1 MSNSVN
7 QIMNGVS
14 NAALANSSGSA
25 VTPQQAGRTRTPVL
39 FLIDV
44 SGSTGEGDNPDL
56 PQMQKILN
64 QMILVMSQPPSTNP
78 LASAAT
84 TVDVAIVSYSTEP
97 TLVQPWEQANKL
109 PALPDL
115 QPLYGTNTATALIA
129 ALDYIG
135 RRQDYYDKYQPQ
147 PIPKNIPHI
156 FHFTDGAP
164 TDCETGDALWLHV
177 RELLAEV
184 CGDKDKP
191 FSMISHFIA
200 PNGMTKEHSPH
211 MKDAGGNQ
219 ISGYEAMSQ
228 WFGGDTVY
236 EMVDAPHKV
245 DEIVKVVLKS
255 VGGYSNQKRRINDSL
270 KQFNSP
276 VIRNPWSVLGQAPP
290 KKTGTGR

>member
-1 MSNSVN
+1 MSNSVH
-7 QIMNGVS
+7 QIINGS
-14 NAALANSSGSA
+14 NAALATTPGAA
-25 VTPQQAGRTRTPVL
+25 VAPQQAGRTRTPIL

-44 SGSTGEGDNPDL
+44 SGSTGEGKNPDL
-56 PQMQKILN
+56 PQIQKTLN
-64 QMILVMSQPPSTNP
+64 QMIMVLAQPPQTNP

-84 TVDVAIVSYSTEP
+84 TVDVAVVTYSNEP
-97 TLVQPWEQANKL
+97 MLVQPWEQANKL

-115 QPLYGTNTATALIA
+115 EPLGGTNTATAMIS

-135 RRQDYYDKYQPQ
+135 RRQDYYDKYPSQ

-164 TDCETGDALWLHV
+164 TDCQVGDALWLHV
-177 RELLAEV
+177 RELLADV

-191 FSMISHFIA
+191 FSMISHFVA
-200 PNGMTKEHSPH
+200 PNGMTADHSH
-211 MKDAGGNQ
+211 LTDANGNR
-219 ISGYEAMSQ
+219 ISGYEAMAQ

-255 VGGYSNQKRRINDSL
+255 VGNWSNHKRRINDSL
-270 KQFNSP
+270 QQFNSP
-276 VIRNPWSVLGQAPP
+276 AIRNPWSVLGQAPA